1 MININDSLP
10 ELKACYQLNLQFNII
25 LLSAVWMHILPP
37 ERERAFRKIT
47 NLLPASNYENRAKS
61 NRLPS
66 QNRLMASR
74 VLITDW
80 WQQAWQSS
88 AEQQRFFIEAGLS
101 LPNISSGCRDFDEM
115 FNALQFQMIG
125 AKQRLQIAEW

>member
-1 MININDSLP
+1 
-10 ELKACYQLNLQFNII
+10 
-25 LLSAVWMHILPP
+25 MHILPS

-47 NLLPASNYENRAKS
+47 NQLPASNYENRAKS

-66 QNRLMASR
+66 QNRLMALR

-101 LPNISSGCRDFDEM
+101 LSNISSGCRDFDEV
-115 FNALQFQMIG
+115 FNALQFQVIG
-125 AKQRLQIAEW
+125 VKQRLQVAQW